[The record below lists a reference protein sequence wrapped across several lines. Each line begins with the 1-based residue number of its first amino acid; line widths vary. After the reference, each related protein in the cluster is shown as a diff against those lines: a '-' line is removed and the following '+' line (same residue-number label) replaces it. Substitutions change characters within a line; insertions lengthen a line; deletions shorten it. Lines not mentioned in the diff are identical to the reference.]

1 MSTGNMSLFH
11 FRRIEAQ
18 IKTDLLSLRD
28 HFSAIVE
35 GGCSVEV
42 SGMLCAYVS
51 DIDKQTYPML
61 FEAVHHWAMVANDV
75 YKRVKADGMKEACAL
90 LAPTCSSLLQCR
102 EHQFRHFQ
110 GKREIIHDCRVAMDR
125 CLKQAKEHPDENIFA
140 MSNAR
145 FWKFLGEAE
154 SSSRSIT
161 LSGLDFDRLEVGR
174 LEVPLPESEYDCF
187 IPISLDLCGFSVPP
201 SAAFFT

>member
-1 MSTGNMSLFH
+1 MTETNTAVADVRMT
-11 FRRIEAQ
+11 RVE
-18 IKTDLLSLRD
+18 LSALVPD
-28 HFSAIVE
+28 P
-35 GGCSVEV
+35 
-42 SGMLCAYVS
+42 
-51 DIDKQTYPML
+51 DN
-61 FEAVHHWAMVANDV
+61 AN
-75 YKRVKADGMKEACAL
+75 
-90 LAPTCSSLLQCR
+90 
-102 EHQFRHFQ
+102 
-110 GKREIIHDCRVAMDR
+110 
-125 CLKQAKEHPDENIFA
+125 EHPDENIFA

-201 SAAFFT
+201 SEAFFT